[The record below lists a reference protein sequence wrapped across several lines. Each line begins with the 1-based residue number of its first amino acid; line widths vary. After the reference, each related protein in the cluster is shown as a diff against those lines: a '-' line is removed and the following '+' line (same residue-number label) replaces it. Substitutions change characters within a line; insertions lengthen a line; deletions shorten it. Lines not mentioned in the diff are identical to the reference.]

1 MTAQMIPVPL
11 RSLSFSAGG
20 RDSIDLSVLPPTI
33 QGRIAHLSKITF
45 NVSVTPTFSAGT
57 ITPASIQNLVANLA
71 IFDGVRQLFNGSFPS
86 LRAFEALEQGGLF
99 APEPDNLTTTNTFFF
114 ERVFNCGPRMF
125 TAEEDFLMPAASF
138 RGGRIDVSYAAALTS
153 LGSGLTITACV
164 ATIQPV
170 AWMVLQDEIR
180 LPPFIERY
188 EGPLNNNQPLSGEA
202 LYAFLGAAKTS
213 AFGVYTAGDI
223 ANVSIYAAGFTTAPV
238 VANALTRAYQDSMQ
252 TGPFSP
258 VVGDPGSANDT
269 GAKLPNGTAIQA
281 AASYVQPL
289 IWSPKGSR
297 ITKLSYWAQPALT
310 VQWSGSLSNVYG
322 LATRLLP
329 RDAQRGQ
336 QYSALAEA
344 ALGVKVKGGKV
355 RTDSKAPYT
364 GPRAPYMPL
373 KLEV

>member
-11 RSLSFSAGG
+11 RSLTFSLGG

-33 QGRIAHLSKITF
+33 QGRIAHVSKITF
-45 NVSVTPTFSAGT
+45 NVAITPTFSAGT
-57 ITPASIQNLVANLA
+57 ITPASVQNVVANLGL
-71 IFDGVRQLFNGSFPS
+71 FDGVRQLFNGSFAS

-99 APEPDNLTTTNTFFF
+99 TPESDALTTTNTFYFQ
-114 ERVFNCGPRMF
+114 RVWNAGPRLFM
-125 TAEEDFLMPAASF
+125 AEEDFLTPAASF
-138 RGGRIDVSYAAALTS
+138 RGGRIDVGYAAALTS
-153 LGSGLTITACV
+153 LGSGLTITACTC
-164 ATIQPV
+164 TIQPV

-180 LPPFIERY
+180 LPPFVERY
-188 EGPLNNNQPLSGEA
+188 EGALNNNQPLTGEA
-202 LYAFLGAAKTS
+202 LYAFLGAARSS
-213 AFGVYTAGDI
+213 AFGTFTAGDV
-223 ANVSIYAAGFTTAPV
+223 ANVAIYAAGFTTAPI
-238 VANALTRAYQDSMQ
+238 VANALTRAYQDSMR

-258 VVGDPGSANDT
+258 IVGDPGSANDT
-269 GAKLPNGTAIQA
+269 GAKLPNGTAIAA

-289 IWSPKGSR
+289 IWSPVGSR
-297 ITKLSYWAQPALT
+297 ITKMNYWAQPSMA
-310 VQWSGSLSNVYG
+310 VQWSGNAGSLYG

-355 RTDSKAPYT
+355 RTDTKVPYS

>member
-11 RSLSFSAGG
+11 RSLTFSAGG

-33 QGRIAHLSKITF
+33 QGRIAHVSKITF
-45 NVSVTPTFSAGT
+45 NVQVAPTFSAGT
-57 ITPASIQNLVANLA
+57 ITPASVQNLVANLA
-71 IFDGVRQLFNGSFPS
+71 VFDGVRQLFNGSFAS

-99 APEPDNLTTTNTFFF
+99 APEPDSLTTGNTFFF
-114 ERVFNCGPRMF
+114 ERVFNAGPRLF
-125 TAEEDFLMPAASF
+125 SAEEDFLMPAANF
-138 RGGRIDVSYAAALTS
+138 RGGRIDVSYAAALTA
-153 LGSGLTITACV
+153 LGSGLTITACT

-180 LPPFIERY
+180 LPPFVERF
-188 EGPLNNNQPLSGEA
+188 EGVLNNNQPLTGEA
-202 LYAFLGAAKTS
+202 LYAFLGAARTS
-213 AFGVYTAGDI
+213 AFGAFTAGDV
-223 ANVSIYAAGFTTAPV
+223 ANATIYAAGFTTAPV
-238 VANALTRAYQDSMQ
+238 VANALTRAYQDSMR
-252 TGPFSP
+252 TGPITP

-269 GAKLPNGTAIQA
+269 GAKLPNGTAIQT

-289 IWSPKGSR
+289 IWSPTNTR
-297 ITKLSYWAQPALT
+297 ITKLNYWAQPSLS
-310 VQWSGSLSNVYG
+310 VQWSGNASSLYA

-344 ALGVKVKGGKV
+344 ALGVKVKAGKI
-355 RTDSKAPYT
+355 RTDSKAPYN